1 MVCVVIL
8 CLELVR
14 RNIAQRCQQA
24 FLIEPGDPFQRRHF
38 DVLEAT
44 PRSVP
49 MDYFGLE
56 QADDRFDVRV
66 DAPICQELKNDSLR
80 GSGDLLHRLMI
91 VQERG
96 EDFARDIPL

>member
-1 MVCVVIL
+1 
-8 CLELVR
+8 
-14 RNIAQRCQQA
+14 
-24 FLIEPGDPFQRRHF
+24 
-38 DVLEAT
+38 
-44 PRSVP
+44 

-66 DAPICQELKNDSLR
+66 DAPICQELKNNSLR
-80 GSGDLLHRLMI
+80 GSRDLLYRLMI